1 MSYLIQSCVA
11 LLGVFF
17 LAWGITQ
24 LADRRLW
31 RVADALRIPSIF
43 IMVGGLA
50 LMLEAYLQNGEFG
63 IVGSVLVIL
72 SALTTATVRWSH
84 EG

>member
-17 LAWGITQ
+17 LGWGITQ